1 MKKRLYMVLFGLAV
15 LIPLGLL
22 SGSPAWGEW
31 DGVYYKKILGFIP
44 KGIQNAKSL
53 NAPLSNYTLGETN
66 SITGYY
72 LSAFVGIA
80 ILFVLF
86 FVLMKIFKARGKSEQ
101 SA

>member
-1 MKKRLYMVLFGLAV
+1 MKKRLYIVLFALAV

-31 DGVYYKKILGFIP
+31 DGAYYKKVLGFIP

-53 NAPLSNYTLGETN
+53 NSPMSDYTLSGAN
-66 SITGYY
+66 SIIGYY

-86 FVLMKIFKARGKSEQ
+86 FVLMKIFKTKEKSEQ
-101 SA
+101 SS